1 MRLWLEAG
9 VLVWAGAAAR
19 VDMGLEAASGRMRVV
34 GKERGD
40 GWESSVMVLTAVGSS
55 RAQYNSEPLFYSV
68 LTSSGIYVGRQ
79 NLCVPRTAE
88 KTDGSS
94 W

>member
-19 VDMGLEAASGRMRVV
+19 VDMGLEAPSGRMRVV

-55 RAQYNSEPLFYSV
+55 RAQYNFELVLLCFDILWDICGKRKPLR
-68 LTSSGIYVGRQ
+68 SSH
-79 NLCVPRTAE
+79 CK